1 MSSHVT
7 TEQFN
12 AGIQRVTEQFQSD
25 MKAGIRDAIEQSQAA
40 TQAAMQEILEVIHV
54 FSDNM
59 DRRFEGVETRLTSVE
74 VELTGVKNRLTN
86 IEEDLTHVKATV
98 KTQMVTKDY
107 LDEKLWDLQGA
118 MVPTADRRVRKHEV
132 EFHTV

>member
-25 MKAGIRDAIEQSQAA
+25 VKAGIRDAIEQSQAA
-40 TQAAMQEILEVIHV
+40 TQAAMHEILEVIHV

-59 DRRFEGVETRLTSVE
+59 DRRFDGVEIRVMNVETRLTSVE
-74 VELTGVKNRLTN
+74 TRLTN
-86 IEEDLTHVKATV
+86 VEEDLTHVKATV
-98 KTQMVTKDY
+98 NSQMVTKDY